1 MRLRGLLLLTAVV
14 LMGCVATAGASALS
28 SVELIE
34 HPAQWDGRVIVFT
47 GEAVGEAMLRGDEAW
62 LHLNDD
68 AYADGSI
75 AAGAEP
81 QGYNSGMAV
90 VADAEDAAAI
100 TVFGDYR
107 NQGDVVEVSGV
118 FNAACPEHG
127 GDMDIHATGLRI
139 VDRGMP
145 IVRPVDS
152 TRIVTLGV
160 TLAAAVLAIVW
171 YTIRN
176 ARD

>member
-34 HPAQWDGRVIVFT
+34 HPAEWDGRVIVFT
-47 GEAVGEAMLRGDEAW
+47 GEAVGEAMVRGEEAW

-68 AYADGSI
+68 AYVDGSI
-75 AAGAEP
+75 AGGAEP

-107 NQGDVVEVSGV
+107 HQGDVVEVSGV

-139 VDRGMP
+139 VREGA
-145 IVRPVDS
+145 PV
-152 TRIVTLGV
+152 TRLVDYTRVVALGI
-160 TLAAAVLAIVW
+160 TLAAAILAVLW
-171 YTIRN
+171 YT
-176 ARD
+176 ARSSRD